1 MSVEYPIKSLAARVN
16 LRAIQAL
23 HGQVI
28 TKDLTW
34 TLSATH
40 NDKIHTSHDAQ
51 ASLNLHAGT
60 YLLAV
65 SWGQRQFDFGEITL
79 RRSYCRDIIISLY
92 ESGEPNGD
100 EEGYFVNPDE
110 VSKQTEHARRSMDRN
125 DQTQFGLA
133 NGELADPNPPQGE
146 MGQGFASHP
155 LLDSAQFDGVAPE
168 VSSQPEHNTEAVQKQ
183 IQHLKQAQM
192 QNMPSQAPTPTM
204 PG

>member
-40 NDKIHTSHDAQ
+40 NDKVHTSHDAQ

-92 ESGEPNGD
+92 ESGEPDGD
-100 EEGYFVNPDE
+100 EEGYFG
-110 VSKQTEHARRSMDRN
+110 KQTNRAC
-125 DQTQFGLA
+125 A
-133 NGELADPNPPQGE
+133 A
-146 MGQGFASHP
+146 
-155 LLDSAQFDGVAPE
+155 
-168 VSSQPEHNTEAVQKQ
+168 
-183 IQHLKQAQM
+183 
-192 QNMPSQAPTPTM
+192 
-204 PG
+204 